1 MNGSADVYYDT
12 TNDLVMTIAKPD
24 HIGFSNAKENLGKI
38 RNSGVELSLRGNV
51 LRRRHSNLN
60 LYLNMSHNRNRIVE
74 ISDYLKNKNKE
85 NEENAASSLPAA
97 FYEEGESMTALKVM
111 RSAGINPTNGRE
123 VFIRRDGQLTYEYD
137 YREKQVVGDTTPK
150 VQGSFGFSFSW
161 RAFDL
166 SVSFAYR
173 LGATVYNQTL
183 ATKVEGT
190 DPTANAD
197 RRVFYD
203 RWKSPGD
210 RALYKN
216 IASRRPPPPTDRF
229 CRCGVCSRRL
239 VAQVLYSAPDSFCP
253 PPGHL
258 RRTAWRPR
266 TGDLFNISTIR
277 RERGLD
283 YPFASRLPSVVD
295 CKPLTDEKKHHP
307 LFRVPSVPGIRVVR
321 FSRHRHPGHRQ

>member
-1 MNGSADVYYDT
+1 MVNPRLKWERSLKRNFGVDFGFWNDRVNGSADIYYDT

-51 LRRRHSNLN
+51 LRRSRSNLN

-74 ISDYLKNKNKE
+74 ISDYLKNKNRE
-85 NEENAASSLPAA
+85 NEESAVSSLPAA

-111 RSAGINPTNGRE
+111 RSAGINPANGRE

-150 VQGSFGFSFSW
+150 VQGSFGFSFGW

-166 SVSFAYR
+166 SATFAYR
-173 LGATVYNQTL
+173 LGATVYNSTL

-203 RWKSPGD
+203 RWKAPGD

-216 IASRRPPPPTDRF
+216 IASRETTPPTDRF
-229 CRCGVCSRRL
+229 
-239 VAQVLYSAPDSFCP
+239 VAAEYALEGSSLKLSYSLPDSFCRRL
-253 PPGHL
+253 HL
-258 RRTAWRPR
+258 RRIRVAAS

-283 YPFASRLPSVVD
+283 YPFARVFQAS
-295 CKPLTDEKKHHP
+295 LTVN
-307 LFRVPSVPGIRVVR
+307 L
-321 FSRHRHPGHRQ
+321 